1 VRGCRFNASPHR
13 ARPLEVVFRSILSVH
28 LYQCTN
34 LSEETCCPTL
44 EEEKGTGEKRS
55 SVMSNIMKPPP
66 ESSAPPSP
74 NYAPLPGYSQPLRK
88 SRRWVWKERQ
98 VKAMETRQHTSFRAF
113 IKQHAVLTFYIL
125 VFALSWGILIIA
137 VGPGAFLSTGVKL
150 TSPADLGPFVFLANL
165 AGPLI
170 SPALPA
176 ILVIALAYGRVG
188 LRDLR
193 SRLFRWRVSVRWY
206 AVALLTAPLLM
217 TAILFALSLT
227 SKAFLPALIPAGDK
241 TSLPV
246 SGLVVVMGL
255 VVGLVEAYF
264 EELGFTGFAT
274 PEVRK
279 RHGLLATG
287 LIVGLPWAAFQLP
300 YFVGTASSSGPVPP
314 ALYVAVILFSW
325 LPAYRV
331 LMVWV
336 YDHTQSVLVGWLMRL
351 PSILVCW
358 FILFSPALVGVPGL
372 IFDLVFGATLWVLV
386 AAVAVANRRK
396 LSRGEH
402 TRATSLTHAV

>member
-1 VRGCRFNASPHR
+1 MAGPKAS
-13 ARPLEVVFRSILSVH
+13 A
-28 LYQCTN
+28 
-34 LSEETCCPTL
+34 
-44 EEEKGTGEKRS
+44 
-55 SVMSNIMKPPP
+55 
-66 ESSAPPSP
+66 
-74 NYAPLPGYSQPLRK
+74 
-88 SRRWVWKERQ
+88 
-98 VKAMETRQHTSFRAF
+98 RAF
-113 IKQHAVLTFYIL
+113 VKRHAVLVFYAL
-125 VFALSWGILIIA
+125 VFASVLASGTLI
-137 VGPGAFLSTGVKL
+137 AFLGTGGLSTGGAL
-150 TSPADLGPFVFLANL
+150 TSPADLGPLDYLALLPGGLIYAL
-165 AGPLI
+165 AG
-170 SPALPA
+170 
-176 ILVIALAYGRVG
+176 ILVIALASGRAG

-193 SRLFRWRVSVRWY
+193 SRLFRWRVGVHWY
-206 AVALLTAPLLM
+206 AVALLTAPLLC

-241 TSLPV
+241 TSPPM
-246 SGLVVVMGL
+246 SGLVVVVMVVWL

-264 EELGFTGFAT
+264 EEIGWTGFAT

-287 LIVGLPWAAFQLP
+287 LIVGLPWAAWHLP
-300 YFVGTASSSGPVPP
+300 YFVGTASSSGAVPP

-358 FILFSPALVGVPGL
+358 ALLFSPALVGVPGL
-372 IFDLVFGATLWVLV
+372 IFTLVFGATLWILV

-396 LSRGEH
+396 LSQGEH